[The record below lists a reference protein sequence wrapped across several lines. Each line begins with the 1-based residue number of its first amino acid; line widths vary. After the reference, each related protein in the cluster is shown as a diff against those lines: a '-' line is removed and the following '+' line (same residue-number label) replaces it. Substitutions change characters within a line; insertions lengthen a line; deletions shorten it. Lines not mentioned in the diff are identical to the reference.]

1 MMKTNQVFEQTASQ
15 IRSTTEILKSSGFV
29 IFDIPPERNINEKV
43 QQLTWQ
49 NHRGGRLVSS
59 KSFLKIDQ
67 YLEILSSY
75 AYQLLLYDYSIIRY
89 SFVLD
94 GARILSQNLLWW
106 PCPVHIDREVEIEFG
121 FIEGIKEK
129 VNASQNQ
136 SDYIMRS
143 PIRVDFDCS
152 NDQYSHPSAH
162 IHFQHHDCRIN
173 SCRPICFNQFMKFV
187 ICNFYPDSN
196 INCDKWT
203 LLKYQYD
210 NMHKKIEYDKSS
222 YLWF

>member
-1 MMKTNQVFEQTASQ
+1 MKMNRVFEQTASQ
-15 IRSTTEILKSSGFV
+15 IRSTTEILKSSEFV
-29 IFDIPPERNINEKV
+29 IFDIPPKRNINEKI

-75 AYQLLLYDYSIIRY
+75 AYQLILYDYSVIRY
-89 SFVLD
+89 SFVFD

-143 PIRVDFDCS
+143 PIRVDFDCA

-162 IHFQHHDCRIN
+162 IHLQHHDCRIN
-173 SCRPICFNQFMKFV
+173 SCKPICFNQFMKFV